1 MMKIDFTKPIVE
13 KVSSKE
19 NESVGYSSTVRERK
33 LSQPVSVNYLVCI
46 ALE

>member
-1 MMKIDFTKPIVE
+1 MIKMDFTKPVVE
-13 KVSSKE
+13 KASSKE

-33 LSQPVSVNYLVCI
+33 LSQPVSANYLVST